1 MKSNYWEELDMNNKI
16 KQFHGKEV
24 EKMGPPDFINFL
36 CPHCNKKIQ
45 SHGIRDISLKF
56 NTRNIG
62 DISVTFNCDDCLI
75 MDTVYFRKAVSSLQE
90 FAECVNN
97 NKKLDSEPLIEE
109 EMFKLRYNNL
119 MEKFTEDSI
128 L

>member
-1 MKSNYWEELDMNNKI
+1 MKSNYWEEQDMVDKI
-16 KQFHGKEV
+16 KQFHDKEV
-24 EKMGPPDFINFL
+24 EKMGLPDFTDFP
-36 CPHCNKKIQ
+36 CPHCKKKIP
-45 SHGIRDISLKF
+45 SHGIRNIALKL

-75 MDTVYFRKAVSSLQE
+75 MDTVYFRKAVDSMQE
-90 FAECVNN
+90 FADCVSN
-97 NKKLDSEPLIEE
+97 NKKVDTEPTIEE
-109 EMFKLRYNNL
+109 EMYKLRYNNL